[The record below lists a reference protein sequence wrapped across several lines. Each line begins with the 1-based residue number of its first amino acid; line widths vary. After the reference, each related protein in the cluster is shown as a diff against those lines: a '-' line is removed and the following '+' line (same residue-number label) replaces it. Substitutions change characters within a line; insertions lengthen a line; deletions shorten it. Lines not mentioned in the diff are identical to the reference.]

1 MSKRSENSTYYHYT
15 AQKLNEDGDPVGEK
29 TYFLTHK
36 DIKEKLNIPRPTLYR
51 MAKFPERK
59 KKGKYPYVIE
69 KIYIHKDVVSYM
81 SANSSSENEE
91 E

>member
-1 MSKRSENSTYYHYT
+1 
-15 AQKLNEDGDPVGEK
+15 
-29 TYFLTHK
+29 
-36 DIKEKLNIPRPTLYR
+36 